1 MKILVFGSN
10 GLVGSSIVRK
20 FTDNNLNVIGS
31 TREDTDLFSLDQT
44 VKKIDQEMPNVVVI
58 AAAKV
63 GGIHANNTQR
73 FSFIIENLKISTNIF
88 EALSKYKEIKII
100 NIGSSCIYPLGVK
113 NPIVEE
119 SLMTGKLE
127 PTNSPYSMA
136 KLTSVEI
143 GKSLNAEKGHKILN
157 LMPTNLYGPNDRF
170 DEFNSHVIP
179 GLMYKMHT
187 AKIKDQSSVEIWGS
201 GDPLREFMHV
211 DDLSSAIEF
220 LIKKETEH
228 DILNI
233 GTGEEISIKN
243 LAKEIQKV
251 VGFKGKLIFNENLPD
266 GNPRKLLDSSKI
278 NELGWKHKISLTEG
292 LRKTYEWYL
301 SNFPE
306 VRS

>member
-44 VKKIDQEMPNVVVI
+44 VKKIDQEMPDVVVI

-143 GKSLNAEKGHKILN
+143 GRSLNAEKGHKILN

-170 DEFNSHVIP
+170 DEYNSHVIP
-179 GLMYKMHT
+179 GLMFKMHT

-243 LAKEIQKV
+243 LAKEIKKV

-278 NELGWKHKISLTEG
+278 NELGWKHKINLRDGLEQTYVWYKDNNLT
-292 LRKTYEWYL
+292 
-301 SNFPE
+301 
-306 VRS
+306 